1 MYGPSFRLCLLVNRW
16 KSKNVG
22 NAKDAFNN
30 KFPTGWKVIENLP
43 STVPQKGWIAVFSSG
58 TYAQYGHIGLV
69 YDGGN
74 TNSFEIL
81 EQNWNGYAN
90 KKPTFTLG

>member
-1 MYGPSFRLCLLVNRW
+1 MEPGCIDVDHSYHAQCMDLPLDYVLLVNRW

-43 STVPQKGWIAVFSSG
+43 STVPQKV
-58 TYAQYGHIGLV
+58 GLP
-69 YDGGN
+69 YFLAAHMHN
-74 TNSFEIL
+74 TVTSV
-81 EQNWNGYAN
+81 
-90 KKPTFTLG
+90 